1 MKKLWLILWGCLVM
15 QACGQPTL
23 NPPVNVLL
31 QDLTVS
37 RIDSVFDQKNE
48 EYKSQDLEV
57 LINEICKNLNGTLLI
72 AKGDS
77 VIFRRTTGLV
87 RFYENKK
94 GYEKWTQAEMNAAKK
109 KASNKLKNDT
119 FYELASISKQF
130 TAAAILKLA
139 EEKKLALT
147 DTLNSIFP
155 ELPYKNITIQH
166 LLSHTSGLPEYFDF
180 PVSYFDTSQILT
192 NQHLIE
198 VLSREK
204 PKIQFLP
211 GYNYKYTNT
220 NYALLYSVIE
230 KISGE
235 SYEEYVQKNLFLPA
249 GMTQTFF
256 VSQIEDNSNKSIA
269 KGHLRNKEELKRYY
283 LDGTMGDKGIYS
295 TPEELLKWK
304 TAYFNRKKIIPDKLL
319 AKASSK
325 QNFIKGKGVAKE
337 IYGYGLRIEENP
349 HYGKLIYH
357 GGLWRGYQNLM
368 IYRPSDDLF
377 IVFLSNYRNNAH
389 KGKSNDILHIID
401 GV

>member
-1 MKKLWLILWGCLVM
+1 MKKVWLILWCCLVM

-23 NPPVNVLL
+23 NPPVNVLI

-48 EYKSQDLEV
+48 EYKSQDLEF
-57 LINEICKNLNGTLLI
+57 LIDEICKNLNGTLLI

-77 VIFRRTTGLV
+77 IVLRKTTGLV

-155 ELPYKNITIQH
+155 ELPYENITIQH

-220 NYALLYSVIE
+220 NYALLYSIIE
-230 KISGE
+230 KKSGE

-304 TAYFNRKKIIPDKLL
+304 TAYFTRKKIITDKLL

-368 IYRPSDDLF
+368 IYRPSDELF